1 MVRLFNKAP
10 KRRNNFIRKAPA
22 EYNGRG
28 ASFRPSGTK
37 PAPARG
43 GWKPLQLD
51 KRIAFI
57 TFAFVLFGLI
67 FTYSSSAFDSTSY
80 FKRQLL
86 FDALGIAAALFLSQT
101 YDKLQKLKIFS
112 PMNLMYATWVLLI
125 VVLFT
130 RAQANVH
137 RWIDFGFFK
146 LQPSEIAKVTLVIYT
161 ADYLNNVSGKLT
173 KNWKLLIKPMAVAGI
188 TLGLILAEKD
198 IGTPTLMG
206 AVFVFML
213 LVAGARLKHLAVPA
227 LVISPL
233 VIQQLFFVSYRRE
246 RIFSF
251 LDPFA
256 TAGTSGYQL
265 VQSFLAV
272 GSGGWFGK
280 GLGNSE
286 LKLEYLPAAHTD
298 FIFSIMCEELGL
310 VRVVVILVFFCWLL
324 IRGISLARI
333 AKTQFHGLVIFG
345 LTITICMQ
353 AFFNMAMAIGLLP
366 TKGIALPF
374 FSYGGSSVIMTLV
387 MMGIILNLAAVNNTQ
402 NNLREDITNYKN
414 RNK

>member
-22 EYNGRG
+22 EYKGRG

>member
-37 PAPARG
+37 PDPARG

-256 TAGTSGYQL
+256 TAGSSGYQL

>member
-1 MVRLFNKAP
+1 MGRLFNKAP